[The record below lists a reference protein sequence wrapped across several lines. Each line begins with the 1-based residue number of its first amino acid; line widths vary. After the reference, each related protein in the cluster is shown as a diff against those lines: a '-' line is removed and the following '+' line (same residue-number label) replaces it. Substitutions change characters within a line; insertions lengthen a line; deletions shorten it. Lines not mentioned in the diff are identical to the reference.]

1 MTTPKT
7 IQTGL
12 LLTAIAFSA
21 SVFAG
26 EAKVTWQNPEKYT
39 DIRSG
44 NQSQKSM
51 LKSIDKS
58 FGKEF
63 TELASKLPAGYQ
75 LLVTVTD
82 LDLAGEVDPIP
93 TRMMDQIRVLKDPYF
108 PRITFDYQILSAGGV
123 SVMEAKAFTLKDM
136 QYLSG
141 ISSSQSSDSYYY
153 ERKMIREWFTKD
165 ILPNLK

>member
-1 MTTPKT
+1 MTTHKT

-63 TELASKLPAGYQ
+63 SELASKLPAGYQ

-93 TRMMDQIRVLKDPYF
+93 SRMMDQIRVLKDLYF
-108 PRITFDYQILSAGGV
+108 PRITFDYQILSSGGV
-123 SVMEAKAFTLKDM
+123 SVLEAKALTLKDM

-141 ISSSQSSDSYYY
+141 TRSTRSSDSYYY
-153 ERKMIREWFTKD
+153 ERKMIRDWFNKD
-165 ILPNLK
+165 VLPNVK

>member
-1 MTTPKT
+1 MTIHKIIQASALVTT
-7 IQTGL
+7 IAL
-12 LLTAIAFSA
+12 SA

-26 EAKVTWQNPEKYT
+26 EAKVTWQNPDKYT
-39 DIRSG
+39 DIDSG
-44 NQSQKSM
+44 NQGKKSM
-51 LKSIDKS
+51 LRSIDKS
-58 FGKEF
+58 FSKEF

-93 TRMMDQIRVLKDPYF
+93 SRMMDQIRVLKDLYF

-123 SVMEAKAFTLKDM
+123 SVLEAKALTLKDM

-141 ISSSQSSDSYYY
+141 TRSTQSIDSYYY
-153 ERKMIREWFTKD
+153 ERQMIREWFTKD
-165 ILPNLK
+165 VLPNVK